1 MMYDIKKRYSRL
13 NCKKKTNSSIQ
24 LCDQNGIRLIIF
36 NAFEFWKF
44 WDILEQFERVSAIW
58 GGIWAIRE
66 YRATLGCWGYL
77 NIHSLRNW
85 IMIWSPKQLQ
95 SCLKSDNWFGLL
107 FRKFHE
113 FFERFKSLLVI
124 YKFIF
129 NYYTNR
135 LWSGHLNI
143 RKSQWCKLKSSKSCF
158 KVASVVLDPEFLT
171 AFFEIR

>member
-1 MMYDIKKRYSRL
+1 MGYFGAVRASFSNLRRNLGYSWIPGNFGLLRL
-13 NCKKKTNSSIQ
+13 LKYK
-24 LCDQNGIRLIIF
+24 
-36 NAFEFWKF
+36 
-44 WDILEQFERVSAIW
+44 VH
-58 GGIWAIRE
+58 
-66 YRATLGCWGYL
+66 
-77 NIHSLRNW
+77 IHSLRNW